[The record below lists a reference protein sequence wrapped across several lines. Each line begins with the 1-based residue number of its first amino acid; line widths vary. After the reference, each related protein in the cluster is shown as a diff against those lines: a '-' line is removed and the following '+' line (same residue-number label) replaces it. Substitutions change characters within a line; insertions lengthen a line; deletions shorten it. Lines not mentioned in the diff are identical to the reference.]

1 MIKNNKHLKVLLL
14 ILMSTTLSACAT
26 INQPINANSSGFWDG
41 IILYN
46 LSRLII
52 AISNLFAGNYAIGI
66 IIFTVI
72 LHILLLPLNQMQMK
86 SQQKMMEIQPE
97 LDAIKGKYPNRDR
110 QSMELLQTEQQA
122 LLDEKGVNQ
131 FAGCLPLLIQLPI
144 LTALYQAIL
153 RTEVLRQGHFLWM
166 NLGQRDPYFVLP
178 LLAAGLAFWT
188 TYLTTKANPQNNP
201 MARSMTYFMPIMI
214 FIISMSLPSAVALY
228 LVVSNLVRLIS
239 ILLFNNPYKIIEE
252 RKAEAAAKKAKEK
265 ELRKALKKV
274 QKNRS

>member
-1 MIKNNKHLKVLLL
+1 
-14 ILMSTTLSACAT
+14 
-26 INQPINANSSGFWDG
+26 
-41 IILYN
+41 
-46 LSRLII
+46 
-52 AISNLFAGNYAIGI
+52 
-66 IIFTVI
+66 
-72 LHILLLPLNQMQMK
+72 
-86 SQQKMMEIQPE
+86 
-97 LDAIKGKYPNRDR
+97 
-110 QSMELLQTEQQA
+110 
-122 LLDEKGVNQ
+122 
-131 FAGCLPLLIQLPI
+131 
-144 LTALYQAIL
+144 
-153 RTEVLRQGHFLWM
+153 M

-252 RKAEAAAKKAKEK
+252 RKAEAAVKKAKEK
-265 ELRKALKKV
+265 ELRKALKKA

>member
-1 MIKNNKHLKVLLL
+1 
-14 ILMSTTLSACAT
+14 
-26 INQPINANSSGFWDG
+26 
-41 IILYN
+41 
-46 LSRLII
+46 
-52 AISNLFAGNYAIGI
+52 
-66 IIFTVI
+66 
-72 LHILLLPLNQMQMK
+72 MK

-97 LDAIKGKYPNRDR
+97 LDAIKAKYPNRDR

>member
-1 MIKNNKHLKVLLL
+1 
-14 ILMSTTLSACAT
+14 
-26 INQPINANSSGFWDG
+26 
-41 IILYN
+41 
-46 LSRLII
+46 
-52 AISNLFAGNYAIGI
+52 
-66 IIFTVI
+66 
-72 LHILLLPLNQMQMK
+72 MK

-97 LDAIKGKYPNRDR
+97 LDAIKAKYPNRDR

-265 ELRKALKKV
+265 ELRKALKKA